1 MTGHVTR
8 SNFRGARALIQLRDE
23 AGSAVLVRTLERLG
37 LQITT
42 DPAEAEI
49 VFFDADE
56 DVAAPAFA
64 TPAQEIPLVA
74 LIGSEAPSRLG
85 RVVRQRASAWLMKPL
100 RATGIFTA
108 VFVAFNEHAA
118 RQREAQEREA
128 LRRRAE
134 GRRVV
139 VKAILQLMAKQG
151 LTDDDAYREL
161 RVASMRRRISVEEF
175 AAEIVAASTAS
186 MRLGDQPSH
195 TRNNNQT

>member
-8 SNFRGARALIQLRDE
+8 SNFRGARVLIQLRDE
-23 AGSAVLVRTLERLG
+23 AGSAVLVRSLERLG
-37 LQITT
+37 LQVTT

-56 DVAAPAFA
+56 DVAAPARD
-64 TPAQEIPLVA
+64 IPLVA

-100 RATGIFTA
+100 RATEIFTA
-108 VFVAFNEHAA
+108 VFVAFNEHSA

-139 VKAILQLMAKQG
+139 VKAILQLMAMQG
-151 LTDDDAYREL
+151 LTDDEAYREL

-175 AAEIVAASTAS
+175 AAEILVASTSS
-186 MRLGDQPSH
+186 MRLGDPSTSH
-195 TRNNNQT
+195 TRNNKQT

>member
-56 DVAAPAFA
+56 DVAAPARD
-64 TPAQEIPLVA
+64 IPLVA

-151 LTDDDAYREL
+151 LSDDEAYREL
-161 RVASMRRRISVEEF
+161 RAASMRRRISVEEF
-175 AAEIVAASTAS
+175 AAELVAASTSS
-186 MRLGDQPSH
+186 MRLGGQPPQA
-195 TRNNNQT
+195 RNNNQT

>member
-56 DVAAPAFA
+56 DVAAPSRD
-64 TPAQEIPLVA
+64 IPLVA
-74 LIGSEAPSRLG
+74 LVGSEAPSRLG

-151 LTDDDAYREL
+151 LSDDEAYREL
-161 RVASMRRRISVEEF
+161 RATSMRRRISVEEF
-175 AAEIVAASTAS
+175 AAELVAASTSS
-186 MRLGDQPSH
+186 MRLGGKPPQARS
-195 TRNNNQT
+195 NNQT

>member
-1 MTGHVTR
+1 MTGGGVR

-23 AGSAVLVRTLERLG
+23 AGAAVLVRTLERLG
-37 LQITT
+37 LQIT
-42 DPAEAEI
+42 DIPSEAEI
-49 VFFDADE
+49 LFVDADE
-56 DVAAPAFA
+56 DFAAPARD
-64 TPAQEIPLVA
+64 IPVVA

-85 RVVRQRASAWLMKPL
+85 RVVRQRASACLMKPV
-100 RATGIFTA
+100 RPTGIFTA

-118 RQREAQEREA
+118 RQREAQERES

-151 LTDDDAYREL
+151 LSDDEAYREL

-175 AAEIVAASTAS
+175 AAEIVAASTSS
-186 MRLGDQPSH
+186 MRLGDLPSH
-195 TRNNNQT
+195 TWNKKQT